1 MELAQVEDCQK
12 RKTNKAPVA
21 ADKLHYLS
29 LHDSGTLPQMN
40 GAQSLNEWDGWKL
53 KCFGRSFEL
62 HCQRFLWRPSQW
74 EKTHTLDEAT
84 SSDCACGVLASLDHP
99 ESSVLTGSDRHSL
112 LEHSLPVATA
122 LVEFWSRWTTLNLAF
137 FSVQP
142 QRKHKMILG
151 SMIPVAPLEHS
162 LPVASVLTGSDR
174 HPVRTLTTGSERS
187 SGVFPSLGH
196 HQSCVLLTKTL
207 AKTQDHPWVDVSQPS
222 LRTLTTGSERS
233 NRERPSLPVRTL
245 FILIAPF
252 FYTFWIP
259 KSLPVVSVLRTP
271 HWQNSQFTTG
281 RERSK
286 DSPLTEFPFTTG
298 SERSKGSPLTKF
310 PIHYR

>member
-1 MELAQVEDCQK
+1 
-12 RKTNKAPVA
+12 
-21 ADKLHYLS
+21 
-29 LHDSGTLPQMN
+29 MN

-62 HCQRFLWRPSQW
+62 PCQRFLWRPSQW

-99 ESSVLTGSDRHSL
+99 KSSVLTGSDRHSL

-162 LPVASVLTGSDR
+162 LPVASVR
-174 HPVRTLTTGSERS
+174 RVP
-187 SGVFPSLGH
+187 
-196 HQSCVLLTKTL
+196 
-207 AKTQDHPWVDVSQPS
+207 
-222 LRTLTTGSERS
+222 
-233 NRERPSLPVRTL
+233 NSLPVASVL
-245 FILIAPF
+245 SFPN
-252 FYTFWIP
+252 
-259 KSLPVVSVLRTP
+259 SLPVASVLRVS
-271 HWQNSQFTTG
+271 NSLPVASVLRVPNSLPLASVL
-281 RERSK
+281 RECFP
-286 DSPLTEFPFTTG
+286 DDTLAHPLNCRG
-298 SERSKGSPLTKF
+298 GVVARLSA
-310 PIHYR
+310 

>member
-62 HCQRFLWRPSQW
+62 PCQRFLWRPSQW

-99 ESSVLTGSDRHSL
+99 KSSVLTGSDRHSL

-174 HPVRTLTTGSERS
+174 H
-187 SGVFPSLGH
+187 SLLEH
-196 HQSCVLLTKTL
+196 
-207 AKTQDHPWVDVSQPS
+207 
-222 LRTLTTGSERS
+222 
-233 NRERPSLPVRTL
+233 SLPVASVL
-245 FILIAPF
+245 VEF
-252 FYTFWIP
+252 FRRWGTINLAFFSLRPRRKHKIIP
-259 KSLPVVSVLRTP
+259 GSMFPNPPLEHSLPVASVL
-271 HWQNSQFTTG
+271 
-281 RERSK
+281 
-286 DSPLTEFPFTTG
+286 TG
-298 SERSKGSPLTKF
+298 SDRHSLLE
-310 PIHYR
+310 HYLS

>member
-1 MELAQVEDCQK
+1 MELTQVEDCQK

-62 HCQRFLWRPSQW
+62 PCQRFLWRPSQW

-99 ESSVLTGSDRHSL
+99 KSSVLTGSDRHSL
-112 LEHSLPVATA
+112 LEHSLLVATA

-137 FSVQP
+137 FSAQP

-162 LPVASVLTGSDR
+162 LPVASVLVEFFRRWGTINLAFFSLRPRRKHKIIPGSMFPNPPLEHSLPVASVLTGSDR
-174 HPVRTLTTGSERS
+174 H
-187 SGVFPSLGH
+187 SL
-196 HQSCVLLTKTL
+196 L
-207 AKTQDHPWVDVSQPS
+207 
-222 LRTLTTGSERS
+222 E
-233 NRERPSLPVRTL
+233 
-245 FILIAPF
+245 
-252 FYTFWIP
+252 
-259 KSLPVVSVLRTP
+259 
-271 HWQNSQFTTG
+271 
-281 RERSK
+281 
-286 DSPLTEFPFTTG
+286 
-298 SERSKGSPLTKF
+298 
-310 PIHYR
+310 HYLS

>member
-1 MELAQVEDCQK
+1 
-12 RKTNKAPVA
+12 
-21 ADKLHYLS
+21 
-29 LHDSGTLPQMN
+29 MN

-62 HCQRFLWRPSQW
+62 PCQRFLWRPSQW

-99 ESSVLTGSDRHSL
+99 KSSVLTGSDRHSL

-162 LPVASVLTGSDR
+162 LPVASVR
-174 HPVRTLTTGSERS
+174 RVP
-187 SGVFPSLGH
+187 
-196 HQSCVLLTKTL
+196 
-207 AKTQDHPWVDVSQPS
+207 
-222 LRTLTTGSERS
+222 
-233 NRERPSLPVRTL
+233 NSLPVASVLSFPNSLPVASVLRVSNSL
-245 FILIAPF
+245 PVASVLRVPNSLPLASVLRV
-252 FYTFWIP
+252 P
-259 KSLPVVSVLRTP
+259 KSLPLASVVRVPNSLPLASVLRVP
-271 HWQNSQFTTG
+271 NSLPVASVL
-281 RERSK
+281 RVPNSL
-286 DSPLTEFPFTTG
+286 SVASVL
-298 SERSKGSPLTKF
+298 
-310 PIHYR
+310 

>member
-21 ADKLHYLS
+21 ADKLHYLL

-62 HCQRFLWRPSQW
+62 PCQRFLWRPSQW

-99 ESSVLTGSDRHSL
+99 KSSVLTGSDRHSL

-142 QRKHKMILG
+142 RRKHKMILG
-151 SMIPVAPLEHS
+151 SMIPAAPLEHS

-174 HPVRTLTTGSERS
+174 HSLLEHSLPVASVLVEFFRRWGTINLAFFSLRPRRKHKIIPGSRAFPKGSTLTEHSLPVASVLTGSE
-187 SGVFPSLGH
+187 FPIHYRLER
-196 HQSCVLLTKTL
+196 
-207 AKTQDHPWVDVSQPS
+207 AI
-222 LRTLTTGSERS
+222 LR
-233 NRERPSLPVRTL
+233 
-245 FILIAPF
+245 A
-252 FYTFWIP
+252 
-259 KSLPVVSVLRTP
+259 P

-281 RERSK
+281 
-286 DSPLTEFPFTTG
+286 
-298 SERSKGSPLTKF
+298 SERSEGF

>member
-1 MELAQVEDCQK
+1 
-12 RKTNKAPVA
+12 
-21 ADKLHYLS
+21 
-29 LHDSGTLPQMN
+29 MN

-62 HCQRFLWRPSQW
+62 PCQRFLWRPSQW

-99 ESSVLTGSDRHSL
+99 KSSVLTGSDRHSL

-151 SMIPVAPLEHS
+151 SMIPVAPLET
-162 LPVASVLTGSDR
+162 LTTGSER
-174 HPVRTLTTGSERS
+174 SNRERPSLPVRTLTTGSERS

-196 HQSCVLLTKTL
+196 HQSCVLLTKTP

-259 KSLPVVSVLRTP
+259 KSLPVVSVLRAP
-271 HWQNSQFTTG
+271 HWQNSQ
-281 RERSK
+281 
-286 DSPLTEFPFTTG
+286 FTTG
-298 SERSKGSPLTKF
+298 SERSKGSPLTEF

>member
-40 GAQSLNEWDGWKL
+40 GAQSLKWMGWL
-53 KCFGRSFEL
+53 KIEM
-62 HCQRFLWRPSQW
+62 LWKVFWTPLSTLFVETQPVR
-74 EKTHTLDEAT
+74 KNTHTLDEAT

-99 ESSVLTGSDRHSL
+99 KSSVRTGSDRHSL
-112 LEHSLPVATA
+112 LATA

-151 SMIPVAPLEHS
+151 SVIPVAPLEHS
-162 LPVASVLTGSDR
+162 LPVASVLR
-174 HPVRTLTTGSERS
+174 VP
-187 SGVFPSLGH
+187 
-196 HQSCVLLTKTL
+196 
-207 AKTQDHPWVDVSQPS
+207 
-222 LRTLTTGSERS
+222 
-233 NRERPSLPVRTL
+233 NSLPVASVLRV
-245 FILIAPF
+245 PN
-252 FYTFWIP
+252 
-259 KSLPVVSVLRTP
+259 SLPVASVLRVP
-271 HWQNSQFTTG
+271 NSLPVASVL
-281 RERSK
+281 RVPNSL
-286 DSPLTEFPFTTG
+286 PLASVLRVPN
-298 SERSKGSPLTKF
+298 SLPLASVLRVPINSLPLASVLRVPNSLPVASVLRVPNSLSVASVLRVPNSLSVARVKGD

>member
-1 MELAQVEDCQK
+1 MTLAQVEDCQK

-53 KCFGRSFEL
+53 KCFGRCFEL
-62 HCQRFLWRPSQW
+62 PCQRFLWRPSQW

-99 ESSVLTGSDRHSL
+99 KSSA
-112 LEHSLPVATA
+112 LPVATA

-162 LPVASVLTGSDR
+162 LPVASVLVEFFRRWGTINLAFFSLRPRRKHKIIPGSMFPNPPLEHSLPVASVLTGSDR
-174 HPVRTLTTGSERS
+174 H
-187 SGVFPSLGH
+187 SL
-196 HQSCVLLTKTL
+196 L
-207 AKTQDHPWVDVSQPS
+207 
-222 LRTLTTGSERS
+222 E
-233 NRERPSLPVRTL
+233 
-245 FILIAPF
+245 
-252 FYTFWIP
+252 
-259 KSLPVVSVLRTP
+259 
-271 HWQNSQFTTG
+271 
-281 RERSK
+281 
-286 DSPLTEFPFTTG
+286 
-298 SERSKGSPLTKF
+298 
-310 PIHYR
+310 HYLS

>member
-62 HCQRFLWRPSQW
+62 PCQRFLWRPSQW

-99 ESSVLTGSDRHSL
+99 KSSVLTGSGRHSL

-122 LVEFWSRWTTLNLAF
+122 LVEFWSRWTTLNLTF

-162 LPVASVLTGSDR
+162 LPVASVLVEFFRRWGN
-174 HPVRTLTTGSERS
+174 
-187 SGVFPSLGH
+187 
-196 HQSCVLLTKTL
+196 HQSCVLLTKTP

-233 NRERPSLPVRTL
+233 KEGFPSLGHHQSCVLLTKTPAKTQDHPWSDVCQPPLRTL
-245 FILIAPF
+245 
-252 FYTFWIP
+252 
-259 KSLPVVSVLRTP
+259 
-271 HWQNSQFTTG
+271 
-281 RERSK
+281 
-286 DSPLTEFPFTTG
+286 TTG
-298 SERSKGSPLTKF
+298 SERSKGPRSSQF
-310 PIHYR
+310 